1 MNKPS
6 GQALGNRVPVAN
18 LLPYLGRSWRPQ
30 RGPHGTYLLRRYA
43 AGTSPVRQ
51 DRRSP
56 APARRGH
63 WAFFCGTERR
73 AGNVPPAP
81 HRKWHTLATRPE
93 APVYCGWSTT
103 GHLTMD
109 GFFNVGTWRMTT
121 VGEAAESLLEL
132 LSADWDPRDARLAA
146 DSLQIFLP
154 VLSQRPR
161 VRR

>member
-1 MNKPS
+1 
-6 GQALGNRVPVAN
+6 
-18 LLPYLGRSWRPQ
+18 
-30 RGPHGTYLLRRYA
+30 
-43 AGTSPVRQ
+43 
-51 DRRSP
+51 
-56 APARRGH
+56 
-63 WAFFCGTERR
+63 
-73 AGNVPPAP
+73 
-81 HRKWHTLATRPE
+81 
-93 APVYCGWSTT
+93 
-103 GHLTMD
+103 MD